1 MQSNREQWFVNQVK
15 RIQQMQLPEV
25 ERAIRES
32 QAFVDK
38 HPQFEL
44 DWSNEYLQ
52 ALIARRASLITK
64 RK

>member
-1 MQSNREQWFVNQVK
+1 MISTREQWFVNQVK

-32 QAFVDK
+32 QAFMDK
-38 HPQFEL
+38 HPQFQQG
-44 DWSNEYLQ
+44 WSNECLQ
-52 ALIARRASLITK
+52 ALIARRASLIAK

>member
-25 ERAIRES
+25 ERAIRKS
-32 QAFVDK
+32 QDFADK
-38 HPQFEL
+38 HPDFQQG
-44 DWSNEYLQ
+44 WSNEYLQ
-52 ALIARRASLITK
+52 ALIARRASLISN

>member
-25 ERAIRES
+25 ERAIRDS
-32 QAFVDK
+32 QAFTEK

-44 DWSNEYLQ
+44 GWSNEYLQ
-52 ALIARRASLITK
+52 ALIARRASLIAK